1 MKKWYLTIIFLG
13 LLFSGFAQLPD
24 LELKNLD
31 RQYVRLK
38 DVQGKQLT
46 VIDFWATWCKPCLAS
61 IPKINELAVEF
72 QNKGV
77 VFWGINVDS
86 PRNQSKVKPFVRS
99 MDISYPVFLDGDQEL
114 MDNLNVSV
122 MPTLLILDHHGK
134 IRFFH
139 EGYQPG
145 DEKIIREKIQQL
157 LSQVK

>member
-1 MKKWYLTIIFLG
+1 MKKWFFIIFFLG
-13 LLFSGFAQLPD
+13 ILSSGFAQLPD

-31 RQYVRLK
+31 RQYIRLK
-38 DVQGKQLT
+38 DVQGEQLT

-61 IPKINELAVEF
+61 IPKINELADEF

-77 VFWGINVDS
+77 AFWGINVDS

-99 MDISYPVFLDGDQEL
+99 MDIGYPVFLDSDQEL

-122 MPTLLILDHHGK
+122 MPTLLILDHRGK

-145 DEKIIREKIQQL
+145 DEKIIQEKIQQL
-157 LSQVK
+157 LTQVK

>member
-1 MKKWYLTIIFLG
+1 MIVFLS
-13 LLFSGFAQLPD
+13 LLSSGFAQLPD

-31 RQYVRLK
+31 RQYIRLK

-61 IPKINELAVEF
+61 IPKISELASEF

-77 VFWGINVDS
+77 AFWGINVDS

-99 MDISYPVFLDGDQEL
+99 MNISYPVILDGDQEL
-114 MDNLNVSV
+114 MNNLNVSV
-122 MPTLLILDHHGK
+122 MPTLLILDHRGK

-145 DEKIIREKIQQL
+145 DEKIIRQKIQQL
-157 LSQVK
+157 LSQAQ